1 MPGVYVLGGIT
12 LVSEIE
18 LPELIAVQPPQE
30 LAHPAYI
37 RVGEVAAEL
46 PGAVAIDP
54 WCHATSS
61 TCLLHIEGVARYLVR
76 EGEEIVVSPS
86 PQALLLDVRAYLLS
100 TVFVVLCQ
108 QRGLLPLHASAV
120 CGDAGVVAFVGESGQ
135 GKSSLAAHLAER
147 GFPVIADDIC
157 LIDPALPGELMVAP
171 AAPWLKLW
179 RTSLEGLGRPADE
192 LTRVFSDDDK
202 YRLPLASQSES
213 QPLRALVFL
222 DRATASAAVK
232 LEELS
237 AIAAVPRLMNLTH
250 QAYLLEATGQRKE
263 SFLRC
268 SRVCS
273 QARAFRL
280 LRPWGAE
287 HMGATV
293 DALAQ
298 LLRV

>member
-1 MPGVYVLGGIT
+1 M
-12 LVSEIE
+12 
-18 LPELIAVQPPQE
+18 
-30 LAHPAYI
+30 
-37 RVGEVAAEL
+37 AAAL
-46 PGAVAIDP
+46 PGAVEIDP

-61 TCLLHIEGVARYLVR
+61 TYLLHIEGVARYLVR
-76 EGEEIVVSPS
+76 DGEEIVISPS

-135 GKSSLAAHLAER
+135 GKSSLAAHLEER

-157 LIDPALPGELMVAP
+157 LIDPAQPGELMVAP
-171 AAPWLKLW
+171 TAPWLKLW
-179 RTSLEGLGRPADE
+179 RTSLEGLGRPADD

-202 YRLPLASQSES
+202 YRLPLAAQADS
-213 QPLRALVFL
+213 QPLRSLVFL
-222 DRATASAAVK
+222 DREVSTMVVK

-237 AIAAVPRLMNLTH
+237 AVAAVPRLMNLTH

-273 QARAFRL
+273 QAKAYRL
-280 LRPWGAE
+280 IRPWGVE
-287 HMGATV
+287 HMGPTV
-293 DALAQ
+293 DALEKF
-298 LLRV
+298 LRG